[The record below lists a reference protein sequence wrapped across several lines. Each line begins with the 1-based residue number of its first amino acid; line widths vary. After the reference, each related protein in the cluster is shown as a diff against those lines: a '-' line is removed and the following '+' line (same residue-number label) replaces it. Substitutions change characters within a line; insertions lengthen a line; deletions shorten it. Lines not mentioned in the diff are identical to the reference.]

1 MAGGPFD
8 PGFDA
13 LPRTIPIFPLTGALL
28 LPGGRLPLN
37 IFEPRYLAMVSD
49 ALRSE
54 RIIGMIQPIEP
65 ETASRVPQVEEVGC
79 AGRIVSFS
87 ETADGRYLITLR
99 GLIRFNAGDE
109 LETVGGYRRVVPDW
123 DPFAVDMLEPTG
135 IEYDR
140 PRLEKAARRYFIQ
153 QNMQIDADAI
163 DKLDDISL
171 VTALSM
177 LCPFATL
184 EKQALLEAP
193 DHAERAELLTGLI
206 EMAAAGGAGSTD
218 EQRRH

>member
-1 MAGGPFD
+1 M
-8 PGFDA
+8 
-13 LPRTIPIFPLTGALL
+13 
-28 LPGGRLPLN
+28 
-37 IFEPRYLAMVSD
+37 
-49 ALRSE
+49 
-54 RIIGMIQPIEP
+54 
-65 ETASRVPQVEEVGC
+65 
-79 AGRIVSFS
+79 
-87 ETADGRYLITLR
+87 R

-123 DPFAVDMLEPTG
+123 EPFAVDMLEPTG
-135 IEYDR
+135 VEYDR

-184 EKQALLEAP
+184 EKQALLEAK
-193 DHAERAELLTGLI
+193 DLKTRAEILVAVTEI
-206 EMAAAGGAGSTD
+206 ELAKKNTD
-218 EQRRH
+218 GETKLQ

>member
-8 PGFDA
+8 PNFDA

-109 LETVGGYRRVVPDW
+109 LETIGGYRRVVPDW

-135 IEYDR
+135 VEYDR

-153 QNMQIDADAI
+153 QNMQVDADAI

-193 DHAERAELLTGLI
+193 DHGERAELLTGLI
-206 EMAAAGGAGSTD
+206 EMAAAGGASSAD